1 MPHNRQDKPKRDFP
15 GRRWINIS
23 LRAVHLVGVVL
34 LGAALIG
41 GTSQLSAGLL
51 VLLSGGVI
59 FAIDVWCKPSHLGEI
74 AGMTILLKLLLVLFM
89 LLVPAYAMATFWL
102 LLVLSS
108 LVSHAPGD
116 FRHRRLLS

>member
-1 MPHNRQDKPKRDFP
+1 MFSERPSPSRRDFP
-15 GRRWINIS
+15 GRRWLSVGLRS
-23 LRAVHLVGVVL
+23 LHLVGVVL
-34 LGAALIG
+34 LGVALA
-41 GTSQLSAGLL
+41 TRLAPTLPGLL
-51 VLLSGGVI
+51 VLLSGAVI

-102 LLVLSS
+102 LLVISS

-116 FRHRRLLS
+116 FRHRRLFS